1 MKLLITSP
9 ETCHYEYSY
18 LYDLERKEFLSNGI
32 ALDLLDYRQFSFGP
46 EWQYLPR
53 EIVDHILKLLLDT
66 YIVGGNTAWAGKAMF
81 LRKPVFIWFAK
92 RWFGGFNS
100 FDDLS
105 RIIHSVSRTVYMVS
119 RVYELL
125 IATEFESYGVI
136 YGFDFHLNMGM
147 TIGTEPWHFCD
158 CIEVIVHDRLPSD
171 HHHVF
176 QTGPKMAD
184 VALIEGRFAAGV
196 LAAEEVYYPP
206 VLIRP
211 RNVFNEYLMG
221 IPLKSH
227 GWRAL
232 SNLLRASLGEKSGV
246 FLHTLG
252 DGFDEDGEPTDMP
265 ILEEF

>member
-18 LYDLERKEFLSNGI
+18 LFDYERKEFVGNGI
-32 ALDLLDYRQFSFGP
+32 SLDLLDYRQFTFGS

-53 EIVDHILKLLLDT
+53 EIVDYILQILLDT
-66 YIVGGNTAWAGKAMF
+66 YIVGGNTAWAGKVMF
-81 LRKPVFIWFAK
+81 LRKPVFIWFTK
-92 RWFGGFNS
+92 RWFGGFKTK
-100 FDDLS
+100 DLC
-105 RIIHSVSRTVYMVS
+105 RVIHSVSRTVYMVS

-125 IATEFESYGVI
+125 IATDFESYGVI
-136 YGFDFHLNMGM
+136 YGFDFHLNIGL

-158 CIEVIVHDRLPSD
+158 CIEVVVHDRLPSD
-171 HHHVF
+171 NHHVF

-184 VALIEGRFAAGV
+184 VALVEGHFSAGI
-196 LAAEEVYYPP
+196 LDASEVYYPP

-211 RNVFNEYLMG
+211 RNVFNEYLIG
-221 IPLKSH
+221 LPIKSN

-232 SNLLRASLGEKSGV
+232 SNLLRASLGEKCGV
-246 FLHTLG
+246 FIHTLG
-252 DGFDEDGEPTDMP
+252 DGFDEDGEPTDIP